1 MKNKILIAGKK
12 TLNNFK
18 QSIPIIMGIIFF
30 ISLAQT
36 FISVEKYAKLF
47 SGGFFDPLIGATIGS
62 VASGNPITSYIIG
75 GELLKN
81 NVSFIAVAAFI
92 VAWVTVG
99 VIQFPAE
106 SLMLGKKF
114 ALTRNILAF
123 VSSIIIAIII
133 GLVFNLFY
141 V

>member
-18 QSIPIIMGIIFF
+18 QSIPIIMGIILL

-36 FISVEKYAKLF
+36 FIPVEKYAKLF
-47 SGGFFDPLIGATIGS
+47 SGGFFDSLIGSTIGS
-62 VASGNPITSYIIG
+62 IASGNPITSYIIG

-81 NVSFIAVAAFI
+81 NVSFIAVVAFI
-92 VAWVTVG
+92 VSWVTVG

-123 VSSIIIAIII
+123 ISSIIIAIII
-133 GLVFNLFY
+133 GIIFSIINV
-141 V
+141 